1 MYDIINF
8 MISLDYV
15 PVKFKL
21 NFMNNID
28 TRKEPPFAFVL
39 RSVLGYNL
47 RSMCCIAH
55 GSECASCQY
64 NQTCAYAFI
73 FETILP
79 LSNKIKPGTNR
90 ASHPF
95 IFSNSKP
102 EQSEFTITLL
112 GRAIDYLP
120 YIYAAFVRAGKYGL
134 FKSRTQYSIE
144 DLLISEKSILIDEQN
159 IDMNFDRFEWSIS
172 GIKTNPAEIL
182 VELKT
187 PLRFKTK
194 GKYISD
200 FTADDFMMCLYRR
213 MKTVCMLYGNF
224 DDATDYIPQQDKIK
238 IVERNLHWQDYT
250 HYSSRQK
257 SAMEL
262 GGVTGTFKLIGQFSD
277 FEIAMLDFAKLFNAG
292 KNTNFGLGQ
301 LDYWMK

>member
-1 MYDIINF
+1 
-8 MISLDYV
+8 MISLNYV

-21 NFMNNID
+21 NFMENIAA
-28 TRKEPPFAFVL
+28 RNEPPLAFVL

-55 GSECASCQY
+55 GAECATCQY

-79 LSNKIKPGTNR
+79 YSNKIQPGTNR

-95 IFSNSKP
+95 IFSNSNI

-120 YIYAAFVRAGKYGL
+120 YIYAAFVRAEKYGL
-134 FKSRTQYSIE
+134 FKSRTPYTVE
-144 DLLISEKSILIDEQN
+144 DILISGKSILIDEQN
-159 IDMNFDRFEWSIS
+159 IDMSFDRYEWTNSE
-172 GIKTNPAEIL
+172 IKANPTEVL

-200 FTADDFMMCLYRR
+200 FSADDFMMCLYRR
-213 MKTVCMLYGNF
+213 LKTVCMLYGNF
-224 DDATDYIPQQDKIK
+224 DEAAADYVPQKDKIR

-257 SAMEL
+257 SVMEL
-262 GGVTGTFKLIGQFSD
+262 GGVTGTFKLTGDFSD
-277 FEIAMLDFAKLFNAG
+277 FEIALLDFAKIFNAG

-301 LDYWMK
+301 LDYWIK